1 MLIIPSLCSR
11 TRLLQLAAAVLV
23 ASGSLAPAQYLKLR
37 DADDAGPWKAAY
49 QKISAAAVPVRAA
62 WRLNGETQYSYTTGV
77 RLQSATPGK
86 CLLLTKGLTF
96 RQDMANT
103 SQGGYS
109 RDLSMWIGTPE
120 DDQRVLRN
128 WKPIRPVADSMAAG
142 TTFFLVDCE
151 DGDSLPVLSGRIPR
165 EDLPLAIISQLIDR
179 EPGRESVVRLPGGE
193 ALDLSTLSRSRVGK
207 SMWGNHANF
216 FSCDLKAEWDDPDLV
231 RFVFDQQGDLLGV
244 ATGST
249 QYGLMAGMIGAT
261 NTGTSTF
268 LWVADMAES
277 LKEHGGLV
285 EDTLI
290 AAGIKRRIEQ
300 ADKYGRPVVST
311 GVTVT
316 WSDDHQELQAL
327 SAMTGRWS
335 NVKIPREDLIVPV
348 VGTAVAAVQ
357 LQSSVAAYSAES
369 GTWDLLDVGRDE
381 EPIVTV
387 DTSAVKVNFKDSSRM
402 YFFPL
407 KTGVWTSPN
416 DPDYREKEVVVST
429 TGVPTSAF
437 AEAASNRVSM
447 QTNRG
452 GVQIRGIAR
461 HVDAAVRMIEAARVS
476 QAGHEGLAIGESQS
490 AGGSPDVRL
499 ALQLRSAGKTVGP
512 QDRAKLQSVVESLL
526 QERLDHQ
533 KKMAQQLEAKL
544 RQIEK
549 TLAQR
554 EANRELIVS
563 RRVEE
568 LLNPDVD
575 WESLMGGSGET
586 GRPAGSPKSGGAS
599 LRQPPQGVPP
609 SLFQRQ

>member
-1 MLIIPSLCSR
+1 MLIVHRLCRR
-11 TRLLQLAAAVLV
+11 TRLLQMASAVIVTISALAH
-23 ASGSLAPAQYLKLR
+23 AQHLELR
-37 DADDAGPWKAAY
+37 DADDSGPWQAAY
-49 QKISAAAVPVRAA
+49 QKIRASAVPLRAA
-62 WRLNGETQYSYTTGV
+62 WRLNGSVHYSYTTGV
-77 RLQSATPGK
+77 RVQSGTQGK
-86 CLLLTKGLTF
+86 CLLIAKGLTF
-96 RQDMANT
+96 RQDMSST

-109 RDLSMWIGTPE
+109 KELGLWIGE
-120 DDQRVLRN
+120 EGDDLLAAAN
-128 WKPIRPVADSMAAG
+128 WKSIRPVADSMAAG
-142 TTFFLVDCE
+142 TTLFLIDC
-151 DGDSLPVLSGRIPR
+151 DDSPSLPELSGRVPR
-165 EDLPLAIISQLIDR
+165 EEQPLAMLSLLMDA
-179 EPGRESVVRLPGGE
+179 EPGRVFVAGQPWDSSRSLSV
-193 ALDLSTLSRSRVGK
+193 LSRSRVGR
-207 SMWGNHANF
+207 SVWSNYAN
-216 FSCDLKAEWDDPDLV
+216 SYTCQLSTEWDNPDLV
-231 RFVFDQQGDLLGV
+231 RFVFDEDGDLLGV

-249 QYGLMAGMIGAT
+249 QYGLMSGMVGAI

-290 AAGIKRRIEQ
+290 AAGTKRRIEQ

-381 EPIVTV
+381 NPIVTV

-416 DPDYREKEVVVST
+416 DPDYREKEVVLST
-429 TGVPTSAF
+429 DGVPTSVF
-437 AEAASNRVSM
+437 ADAASNRVNM
-447 QTNRG
+447 QTDRQ
-452 GVQIRGIAR
+452 GVRIQGIAR
-461 HVDAAVRMIEAARVS
+461 YVDAAVKTIEAARGRQKGS
-476 QAGHEGLAIGESQS
+476 DGLAGGQSQS
-490 AGGSPDVRL
+490 TGGSPDVTL
-499 ALQLRSAGKTVGP
+499 ALQLRSAGKAIGP
-512 QDRAKLQSVVESLL
+512 EDRAKLQSVVESLL
-526 QERLDHQ
+526 QERLDRQ

-544 RQIEK
+544 HQIEK

-554 EANRELIVS
+554 EANRKLIVS

-575 WESLMGGSGET
+575 WESLMGGGTSPR
-586 GRPAGSPKSGGAS
+586 GRTSQQIG
-599 LRQPPQGVPP
+599 GVPP
-609 SLFQRQ
+609 SRTEPGVPRGPVQRQ